1 MAFGSITWLFGVENI
16 FNQGETYSLE
26 DIANMLKVEV
36 NTVKAQLEYLE
47 NNGYIRKVIGGTNC
61 NTDCTRCR
69 NKNGNRGGLRGTCY
83 VGNQ

>member
-1 MAFGSITWLFGVENI
+1 MENIFFMLIKLLNI

-61 NTDCTRCR
+61 NTDCTHCR
-69 NKNGNRGGLRGTCY
+69 NKNGNRGGLVMLEINRLL
-83 VGNQ
+83 